1 MLLSDGHRVVG
12 LTRTPSKAEW
22 LRAAGAEAVV
32 ADGLDA
38 AAVRQAVDRA
48 RPEVVI
54 HQMTALS
61 GMRELKHFDREF
73 AVTNRLRTEGTRH
86 LLSAAIESGAT
97 RFIAQSYTG
106 WPNARTGGRVK
117 TEEDPLEENPP
128 AEMRQSLQA
137 IKALEEMTT
146 RAAEITGIV
155 LRYGN
160 LYGPGTSLGEQGA
173 MTQLVRERKLP
184 IFGTGDG
191 VWSFIHVDDAANAT
205 RLAVNH
211 GSAGIYNIVDDDPAE
226 LSEWL
231 PELARLIGAKP
242 PAHLPAWMGRLAIGE
257 TGMAMMNG
265 ARGSSNAKAKAALG
279 WKPLYSSWREG
290 FRYGLADSARE
301 ERTEPVR

>member
-1 MLLSDGHRVVG
+1 M
-12 LTRTPSKAEW
+12 
-22 LRAAGAEAVV
+22 